1 MNYDLWKMKYYSGCG
16 PWDHPRNTFKRCC
29 PLHTLKYDLH
39 FLLYTVA
46 LLVAQIATLFVKAG
60 FAQNFGNSG
69 DILSILSVLYMK

>member
-1 MNYDLWKMKYYSGCG
+1 MVGVV
-16 PWDHPRNTFKRCC
+16 PRDHPAILLKDVV
-29 PLHTLKYDLH
+29 LYILSKYDLH